1 MRLQANAMTN
11 HLIIIENKDDWGPYF
26 PSVQVITVDDYL
38 QKPAQLSKGRAQVI
52 NLCHSLDYLSPGYYC
67 SMVSEAR
74 GHKVVPSIRTI
85 NDLSRK
91 SLYSYDITDLAPQL
105 DKLIAATDNRDQ
117 LNFTAKVFFGQ
128 STITSLQKIAR
139 QIYDQF
145 PCPILEIEFSRKHH
159 WQIKQ
164 VKAGAIDKL
173 LENEQDSFAN
183 ALDNFDRKLW
193 RKPSKKRSFRYD
205 MAILHNPEETM
216 PPSDSKALK
225 QFIQSG
231 RRIGIDVEL
240 ITPKDYVRLAEY
252 DALFIRE
259 TTATNNHTYK
269 FARRAE
275 SEGLVV
281 IDDPTS
287 IIRCTNKI
295 YLKELLAA
303 NNLPMPESH
312 LLYRNDTEGMDKIC
326 AEVTFPLVMKVP
338 DGAFSKGVIKVNS
351 PEELRIHAVEFFQQS
366 AIILLQEF
374 MYTDYDWRIGMF
386 NNKPIFACQYF
397 MSKGHWQIYNH
408 NAKKGTDSGE
418 STTVP
423 ISDVPEKVVKTA
435 LKAAKLVGNGLYG
448 LDIKQSGDRVV
459 LIEINDNPNID
470 TGVEDAYLGVALYDD
485 IMREFLRR
493 LEQQK
498 SGNR

>member
-1 MRLQANAMTN
+1 MTN
-11 HLIIIENKDDWGPYF
+11 HLIIIENKEDWAPYF
-26 PSVQVITVDDYL
+26 PSVQVMTVDDYL
-38 QKPAQLSKGRAQVI
+38 QKPSQLSKGRAQVI

-91 SLYSYDITDLAPQL
+91 SLYAYDITDLSSQL
-105 DKLIAATDNRDQ
+105 DSLISSAESHHGQT
-117 LNFTAKVFFGQ
+117 FTLKVFFGQ
-128 STITSLQKIAR
+128 CDIKHLQKLAR

-145 PCPILEIEFSRKHH
+145 PCPILDIEFSLKDH
-159 WQIKQ
+159 WRINH
-164 VKAGAIDKL
+164 VKAGAINAL
-173 LENEQDSFAN
+173 TEAEQDSFAN
-183 ALDNFDRKLW
+183 ALDNFDRRLW
-193 RKPSKKRSFRYD
+193 RKPSKKRNFRYD
-205 MAILHNPEETM
+205 MAILHNPDEKM
-216 PPSDSKALK
+216 PPSDNKALK

-240 ITPKDYVRLAEY
+240 ITSKDYNRLAEY

-303 NNLPMPESH
+303 NNLPMPDSY
-312 LLYRNDTEGMDKIC
+312 LLYRNDHEGMDTLC
-326 AEVTFPLVMKVP
+326 NEVVFPLVMKIP
-338 DGAFSKGVIKVNS
+338 DGAFSKGVIKVNNAD
-351 PEELRIHAVEFFQQS
+351 ELRLNATAFFEQS

-397 MSKGHWQIYNH
+397 MSEGHWQIYNH
-408 NAKKGTDSGE
+408 NAKNGTDSGD
-418 STTVP
+418 SITVP
-423 ISDVPEKVVKTA
+423 ISDVPEKVLKIA
-435 LKAAKLVGNGLYG
+435 LKAARLVGSGLYG

-485 IMREFLRR
+485 IMRTFLHL
-493 LEQQK
+493 LEEQK

>member
-1 MRLQANAMTN
+1 MTN
-11 HLIIIENKDDWGPYF
+11 HLIIIENKEDWAPYF
-26 PSVQVITVDDYL
+26 PSVQVMTVDDYL
-38 QKPAQLSKGRAQVI
+38 QKPSQLSKGRAQVI

-91 SLYSYDITDLAPQL
+91 SLYAYDITDLSSQL
-105 DKLIAATDNRDQ
+105 DRLISSTESQRGHT
-117 LNFTAKVFFGQ
+117 FTLKVFFGQ
-128 STITSLQKIAR
+128 CDIKHMQKLAR

-145 PCPILEIEFSRKHH
+145 PCPILDIEFSLKGH
-159 WQIKQ
+159 WRINH
-164 VKAGAIDKL
+164 VKAGAINAL
-173 LENEQDSFAN
+173 TEAEQDSFAN
-183 ALDNFDRKLW
+183 ALDNFDRRLW
-193 RKPSKKRSFRYD
+193 RKPSKKRNFRYD
-205 MAILHNPEETM
+205 MAILHNPDEKM

-240 ITPKDYVRLAEY
+240 ITSKDYNRLAEY

-259 TTATNNHTYK
+259 TTAMNNHTYK

-312 LLYRNDTEGMDKIC
+312 LLYRNDHEGMETLC
-326 AEVTFPLVMKVP
+326 NNVSFPLVMKIP

-351 PEELRIHAVEFFQQS
+351 AEELRHNATAFFEQS

-397 MSKGHWQIYNH
+397 MSEGHWQIYNH
-408 NAKKGTDSGE
+408 NAKNGTDSGD
-418 STTVP
+418 SITVP
-423 ISDVPEKVVKTA
+423 ISEVPEKVLKIA
-435 LKAAKLVGNGLYG
+435 LKAARLVGSGLYG

-485 IMREFLRR
+485 IMREFLRL
-493 LEQQK
+493 LEEQK
-498 SGNR
+498 SGSR